1 MGYKILKGA
10 MVGILFGVCGG
21 ILLTSVLHIAGGG
34 SVRDVVSLFR
44 EGNMKMLFAGQK
56 MSDEDLA
63 ELEAVFGDAGMARIC
78 AGGTETAD
86 GLSEMYGNTDNF
98 AGEYRNADNLD
109 EVYNRVDGY
118 DASGN
123 ADGMYADVYEDAI
136 RSPEDVIV
144 RFHVRAN
151 SDSEEDL
158 ALKYEVRDA
167 VLAELA
173 DGLKT
178 VEDDG
183 AALRYIMQ
191 KLPDIRQAA
200 RAVVDEAGYDYTIS
214 AYIVREEF
222 PIREY
227 GELVLPAGTYRALR
241 VDIGAAKGENFW
253 CMLYPMMC
261 YTMDAGAVVDSED
274 AEKLAQALDEESYEK
289 LFVKRDAKGD
299 NVKVRL
305 KILEWLQDT
314 F

>member
-1 MGYKILKGA
+1 MEEFVMGYKILKGA
-10 MVGILFGVCGG
+10 MVGILLGVCGG

-56 MSDEDLA
+56 ISDEDQA
-63 ELEAVFGDAGMARIC
+63 DLEAVFGDAGMARSS

-86 GLSEMYGNTDNF
+86 GS
-98 AGEYRNADNLD
+98 
-109 EVYNRVDGY
+109 
-118 DASGN
+118 
-123 ADGMYADVYEDAI
+123 ADVYEDALK
-136 RSPEDVIV
+136 SPEDVIV

-173 DGLKT
+173 DGLET

-200 RAVVDEAGYDYTIS
+200 SAVVDEAGYDYTIS
-214 AYIVREEF
+214 AYIVREKF

-289 LFVKRDAKGD
+289 LFVKRDTKPGD
-299 NVKVRL
+299 VKVKL

>member
-1 MGYKILKGA
+1 MEEFIMGYKILKGA
-10 MVGILFGVCGG
+10 MVGILLGVCGG

-56 MSDEDLA
+56 ISDEDQA
-63 ELEAVFGDAGMARIC
+63 ELEAVFVDSGETESLSGDVDDVAEKSGIC
-78 AGGTETAD
+78 
-86 GLSEMYGNTDNF
+86 
-98 AGEYRNADNLD
+98 
-109 EVYNRVDGY
+109 
-118 DASGN
+118 
-123 ADGMYADVYEDAI
+123 ADVYEDALK
-136 RSPEDVIV
+136 SPEDVVV

-151 SDSEEDL
+151 SDSETDL

-167 VLAELA
+167 VLALLA
-173 DGLKT
+173 
-178 VEDDG
+178 ED
-183 AALRYIMQ
+183 LQ
-191 KLPDIRQAA
+191 KAENDSEAILYLAQNLSEIRSTA
-200 RAVVDEAGYDYTIS
+200 RAVVEEAGYHYDVK
-214 AYIVREEF
+214 AYITREEF

-241 VDIGAAKGENFW
+241 VDIGEAKGENFW

-274 AEKLAQALDEESYEK
+274 TEKLAQALDEESYEK
-289 LFVKRDAKGD
+289 LFVKRDTKPGD
-299 NVKVRL
+299 VKVKL

>member
-10 MVGILFGVCGG
+10 MVGILLGVCGG

-56 MSDEDLA
+56 ISDEDQA

-78 AGGTETAD
+78 AGGKET
-86 GLSEMYGNTDNF
+86 
-98 AGEYRNADNLD
+98 
-109 EVYNRVDGY
+109 
-118 DASGN
+118 

-289 LFVKRDAKGD
+289 LFVKRDAKPGD
-299 NVKVRL
+299 VKVKL

>member
-1 MGYKILKGA
+1 MEEFVMGYKILKGA
-10 MVGILFGVCGG
+10 MVGILLGVCGG

-56 MSDEDLA
+56 ISDEDQA
-63 ELEAVFGDAGMARIC
+63 DFEAVFGDADMARSS
-78 AGGTETAD
+78 AGGTETAE
-86 GLSEMYGNTDNF
+86 GS
-98 AGEYRNADNLD
+98 
-109 EVYNRVDGY
+109 
-118 DASGN
+118 
-123 ADGMYADVYEDAI
+123 ADVYEDALK
-136 RSPEDVIV
+136 SPEDVIV

-158 ALKYEVRDA
+158 ALKYKVRDA

-173 DGLKT
+173 DGLET

-214 AYIVREEF
+214 AYVVREEF

-274 AEKLAQALDEESYEK
+274 AEKVAQALDEESYEK
-289 LFVKRDAKGD
+289 LFVKRDAKGN

>member
-1 MGYKILKGA
+1 MEEFVMGYKILKGA
-10 MVGILFGVCGG
+10 MVGILLGVCGG

-56 MSDEDLA
+56 ISDEDQA

-86 GLSEMYGNTDNF
+86 GMYGD
-98 AGEYRNADNLD
+98 
-109 EVYNRVDGY
+109 
-118 DASGN
+118 
-123 ADGMYADVYEDAI
+123 ADGSADVYEDAI

>member
-10 MVGILFGVCGG
+10 MVGILLGVCGG

-56 MSDEDLA
+56 ISDEDQA

-78 AGGTETAD
+78 AGGTET
-86 GLSEMYGNTDNF
+86 
-98 AGEYRNADNLD
+98 
-109 EVYNRVDGY
+109 
-118 DASGN
+118 

-227 GELVLPAGTYRALR
+227 GDLVLPAGTYRALR

>member
-1 MGYKILKGA
+1 MGHKILKGA
-10 MVGILFGVCGG
+10 MVGILLGVCGG

-56 MSDEDLA
+56 ISDDDQA

-78 AGGTETAD
+78 AGGKET
-86 GLSEMYGNTDNF
+86 
-98 AGEYRNADNLD
+98 
-109 EVYNRVDGY
+109 
-118 DASGN
+118 

-227 GELVLPAGTYRALR
+227 GDLVLPAGTYRALR

-274 AEKLAQALDEESYEK
+274 TEKLAQALDEESYEK
-289 LFVKRDAKGD
+289 LFVKRDAKPGD
-299 NVKVRL
+299 VKVKL

>member
-1 MGYKILKGA
+1 MEEFVMGYKILKGA
-10 MVGILFGVCGG
+10 MVGILLGVCGG

-56 MSDEDLA
+56 ISDEDQA

-86 GLSEMYGNTDNF
+86 GS
-98 AGEYRNADNLD
+98 
-109 EVYNRVDGY
+109 
-118 DASGN
+118 
-123 ADGMYADVYEDAI
+123 ADVYEDALK
-136 RSPEDVIV
+136 SPEDVIV

-173 DGLKT
+173 DGLET

-274 AEKLAQALDEESYEK
+274 TEKLAQALDEESYEK
-289 LFVKRDAKGD
+289 LFVKREAKPGD
-299 NVKVRL
+299 VKVKL

>member
-1 MGYKILKGA
+1 MEEFVMGYKILKGA
-10 MVGILFGVCGG
+10 MVGILLGVCGG

-63 ELEAVFGDAGMARIC
+63 ELEAVFGDAGMARLC

-86 GLSEMYGNTDNF
+86 GS
-98 AGEYRNADNLD
+98 
-109 EVYNRVDGY
+109 
-118 DASGN
+118 
-123 ADGMYADVYEDAI
+123 ADVYEDALK
-136 RSPEDVIV
+136 SPEDVIV

-158 ALKYEVRDA
+158 ALKYKVRDA

-274 AEKLAQALDEESYEK
+274 TEKLAQALDEESYEK
-289 LFVKRDAKGD
+289 LFVKREAKPGD
-299 NVKVRL
+299 VKVKL

>member
-10 MVGILFGVCGG
+10 MVGILLGVCGG
-21 ILLTSVLHIAGGG
+21 ILLTCVLHIAGGG

-56 MSDEDLA
+56 ISEEDQA
-63 ELEAVFGDAGMARIC
+63 ELEAVFGDADMARSS
-78 AGGTETAD
+78 AGG
-86 GLSEMYGNTDNF
+86 MYGNADDS
-98 AGEYRNADNLD
+98 AGEYRHADDAN
-109 EVYNRVDGY
+109 EVYNRADGY
-118 DASGN
+118 VASGN
-123 ADGMYADVYEDAI
+123 TDGMYADVYEDALK
-136 RSPEDVIV
+136 SPEDVIV

-173 DGLKT
+173 DGLET

-214 AYIVREEF
+214 AYVVREEF

>member
-1 MGYKILKGA
+1 
-10 MVGILFGVCGG
+10 
-21 ILLTSVLHIAGGG
+21 
-34 SVRDVVSLFR
+34 
-44 EGNMKMLFAGQK
+44 
-56 MSDEDLA
+56 
-63 ELEAVFGDAGMARIC
+63 MARIC

-86 GLSEMYGNTDNF
+86 GMY
-98 AGEYRNADNLD
+98 
-109 EVYNRVDGY
+109 
-118 DASGN
+118 GN
-123 ADGMYADVYEDAI
+123 ADGSADVYEDAI

-274 AEKLAQALDEESYEK
+274 TEKLAQALDEESYEK

-305 KILEWLQDT
+305 KILEWLQDA

>member
-10 MVGILFGVCGG
+10 MVGILLGVCGG

-56 MSDEDLA
+56 ISEEDQA

-78 AGGTETAD
+78 ADGTE
-86 GLSEMYGNTDNF
+86 M
-98 AGEYRNADNLD
+98 
-109 EVYNRVDGY
+109 
-118 DASGN
+118 
-123 ADGMYADVYEDAI
+123 ADGMYGNADDFADVYEDAI

-200 RAVVDEAGYDYTIS
+200 RVVVDEAGYDYTIS
-214 AYIVREEF
+214 AYVVREEF

-289 LFVKRDAKGD
+289 LFVKREAKGD

>member
-10 MVGILFGVCGG
+10 MVGILLGVCGG

-34 SVRDVVSLFR
+34 SVRDIVRLFR
-44 EGNMKMLFAGQK
+44 EGNMRMLFAGQDVSV
-56 MSDEDLA
+56 SDE
-63 ELEAVFGDAGMARIC
+63 ELEAVFGDTAATTRIRVDAAGV
-78 AGGTETAD
+78 GTEGLTDRDWDYAD
-86 GLSEMYGNTDNF
+86 ATEDM
-98 AGEYRNADNLD
+98 AEH
-109 EVYNRVDGY
+109 DG
-118 DASGN
+118 G
-123 ADGMYADVYEDAI
+123 YADVYEDAI

-173 DGLKT
+173 DGLEA

-183 AALRYIMQ
+183 AALRYITQ
-191 KLPDIRQAA
+191 KLPDIRRTAST
-200 RAVVDEAGYDYTIS
+200 VVNEAGYDYTIS

-227 GELVLPAGTYRALR
+227 GDLVLPAGTYRALR
-241 VDIGAAKGENFW
+241 VDIGEAKGENFW

-261 YTMDAGAVVDSED
+261 YTMDAGAVVDSAD

-289 LFVKRDAKGD
+289 LFVKRDVNGD

-305 KILEWLQDT
+305 KILEWLQDR

>member
-10 MVGILFGVCGG
+10 MVGILLGVCGG

-44 EGNMKMLFAGQK
+44 EGNMKMLFADQK
-56 MSDEDLA
+56 ISDEDQA
-63 ELEAVFGDAGMARIC
+63 DLEAVFGDSSLSGDVDDVAGKS
-78 AGGTETAD
+78 GTC
-86 GLSEMYGNTDNF
+86 
-98 AGEYRNADNLD
+98 
-109 EVYNRVDGY
+109 
-118 DASGN
+118 
-123 ADGMYADVYEDAI
+123 ADVYEDALK
-136 RSPEDVIV
+136 SPEDVVV

-151 SDSEEDL
+151 SDSETDL

-167 VLAELA
+167 VLALLA
-173 DGLKT
+173 
-178 VEDDG
+178 ED
-183 AALRYIMQ
+183 LQ
-191 KLPDIRQAA
+191 KAENDSEAILYLAQNLSEIRNTA
-200 RAVVDEAGYDYTIS
+200 RAVVTEAGYHYDVK
-214 AYIVREEF
+214 AYITREEF

-241 VDIGAAKGENFW
+241 IDIGEAKGENFW

-274 AEKLAQALDEESYEK
+274 AEKLAQALDEESYKK
-289 LFVKRDAKGD
+289 LFVKRDTKPGD
-299 NVKVRL
+299 VKVKL

>member
-10 MVGILFGVCGG
+10 MVGILLGVCGG

-56 MSDEDLA
+56 ISDEDLT
-63 ELEAVFGDAGMARIC
+63 EFEAVFGDAGMARIC
-78 AGGTETAD
+78 AGDTETAD

-123 ADGMYADVYEDAI
+123 ADVYEDAI
-136 RSPEDVIV
+136 RSPENVIV

-173 DGLKT
+173 DGLET

-191 KLPDIRQAA
+191 KLPDIRQTA
-200 RAVVDEAGYDYTIS
+200 RAVVDEAAVSYTH
-214 AYIVREEF
+214 
-222 PIREY
+222 
-227 GELVLPAGTYRALR
+227 LTLPTKA
-241 VDIGAAKGENFW
+241 
-253 CMLYPMMC
+253 
-261 YTMDAGAVVDSED
+261 
-274 AEKLAQALDEESYEK
+274 
-289 LFVKRDAKGD
+289 
-299 NVKVRL
+299 
-305 KILEWLQDT
+305 
-314 F
+314 

>member
-1 MGYKILKGA
+1 MEEFVMGYKILKGA
-10 MVGILFGVCGG
+10 MVGILLGVCGG

-44 EGNMKMLFAGQK
+44 AGNMKMLFAGQK
-56 MSDEDLA
+56 ISEEDQA
-63 ELEAVFGDAGMARIC
+63 ELESVFGDAGMARSS

-86 GLSEMYGNTDNF
+86 GMYGN
-98 AGEYRNADNLD
+98 
-109 EVYNRVDGY
+109 
-118 DASGN
+118 
-123 ADGMYADVYEDAI
+123 ADVYEDALK
-136 RSPEDVIV
+136 SPEDVIV

-173 DGLKT
+173 DGLET

-200 RAVVDEAGYDYTIS
+200 RAVVEEAGYDYTIS
-214 AYIVREEF
+214 AYVVREEF

-274 AEKLAQALDEESYEK
+274 TEKLAQALDEESYEK
-289 LFVKRDAKGD
+289 LFVKREAKPGD
-299 NVKVRL
+299 VKVKL

>member
-1 MGYKILKGA
+1 MEEFVMGYKILKGA
-10 MVGILFGVCGG
+10 MVGILLGVCGG

-56 MSDEDLA
+56 ISDEDQA

-86 GLSEMYGNTDNF
+86 GMY
-98 AGEYRNADNLD
+98 
-109 EVYNRVDGY
+109 
-118 DASGN
+118 GN
-123 ADGMYADVYEDAI
+123 ADGSADVYEDAI

-274 AEKLAQALDEESYEK
+274 TEKLAQALDEESYEK

>member
-10 MVGILFGVCGG
+10 MVGILLGVCGG

-56 MSDEDLA
+56 ISDEDQA
-63 ELEAVFGDAGMARIC
+63 ELEAVFGDADMARIC

-86 GLSEMYGNTDNF
+86 GMY
-98 AGEYRNADNLD
+98 
-109 EVYNRVDGY
+109 
-118 DASGN
+118 GN
-123 ADGMYADVYEDAI
+123 ADGSVDVYEDAI

-158 ALKYEVRDA
+158 TLKYEVRDA

-274 AEKLAQALDEESYEK
+274 TEKLAQALDEESYEK

>member
-1 MGYKILKGA
+1 MEEFVMGYKILKGA
-10 MVGILFGVCGG
+10 MVGILLGVCGG

-56 MSDEDLA
+56 ISEEDQA
-63 ELEAVFGDAGMARIC
+63 ELEAVFGDAGMAGIC
-78 AGGTETAD
+78 AGGTETAE
-86 GLSEMYGNTDNF
+86 GS
-98 AGEYRNADNLD
+98 
-109 EVYNRVDGY
+109 
-118 DASGN
+118 
-123 ADGMYADVYEDAI
+123 ADVYEDALK
-136 RSPEDVIV
+136 SPEDVIV

-173 DGLKT
+173 DGLET

-214 AYIVREEF
+214 AYVVREEF

-274 AEKLAQALDEESYEK
+274 TEKLVQALDEESYEK
-289 LFVKRDAKGD
+289 LFVKRDAKPGD
-299 NVKVRL
+299 VKVKL

>member
-1 MGYKILKGA
+1 MEEFVMGYKILKGA
-10 MVGILFGVCGG
+10 MVGILLGVCGG

-56 MSDEDLA
+56 ISEEDQA

-78 AGGTETAD
+78 AGGKET
-86 GLSEMYGNTDNF
+86 
-98 AGEYRNADNLD
+98 
-109 EVYNRVDGY
+109 
-118 DASGN
+118 
-123 ADGMYADVYEDAI
+123 ADGMYADVYEDTI

-274 AEKLAQALDEESYEK
+274 AKKLAQALDEESYEK
-289 LFVKRDAKGD
+289 LFVKRDAKPGD
-299 NVKVRL
+299 VKVKL

>member
-10 MVGILFGVCGG
+10 MVGILLGVCGG

-56 MSDEDLA
+56 ISEEDQA
-63 ELEAVFGDAGMARIC
+63 ELEAVFGDAGMARSS

-86 GLSEMYGNTDNF
+86 GS
-98 AGEYRNADNLD
+98 
-109 EVYNRVDGY
+109 
-118 DASGN
+118 
-123 ADGMYADVYEDAI
+123 ADVYEDALK
-136 RSPEDVIV
+136 SPEDVIV

-158 ALKYEVRDA
+158 ALKYKVRDA

-178 VEDDG
+178 VGDDG

-214 AYIVREEF
+214 AYVVREEF

-274 AEKLAQALDEESYEK
+274 TEKLAHALDEESYEK
-289 LFVKRDAKGD
+289 LFVKRDAKPGD
-299 NVKVRL
+299 VKVKL

>member
-10 MVGILFGVCGG
+10 MVGILLGVCGG

-78 AGGTETAD
+78 AGDTKTAD
-86 GLSEMYGNTDNF
+86 GS
-98 AGEYRNADNLD
+98 
-109 EVYNRVDGY
+109 
-118 DASGN
+118 
-123 ADGMYADVYEDAI
+123 ADVYEDAI

-274 AEKLAQALDEESYEK
+274 AQKLAQALDEESYEK

>member
-10 MVGILFGVCGG
+10 MVGILLGVCGG

-44 EGNMKMLFAGQK
+44 QGNMKMLFAGQK
-56 MSDEDLA
+56 ISDEDQA

-86 GLSEMYGNTDNF
+86 GMYD
-98 AGEYRNADNLD
+98 
-109 EVYNRVDGY
+109 
-118 DASGN
+118 N
-123 ADGMYADVYEDAI
+123 ADGSADVYEDAI

-241 VDIGAAKGENFW
+241 VDIGTAKGENFW

>member
-10 MVGILFGVCGG
+10 MVGILLGVCGG

-78 AGGTETAD
+78 AGDTKTAD
-86 GLSEMYGNTDNF
+86 GS
-98 AGEYRNADNLD
+98 
-109 EVYNRVDGY
+109 
-118 DASGN
+118 
-123 ADGMYADVYEDAI
+123 ADVYEDAI

-200 RAVVDEAGYDYTIS
+200 RTVVDEAGYDYTIS

-274 AEKLAQALDEESYEK
+274 AQKLAQALDEESYEK

>member
-10 MVGILFGVCGG
+10 MVGILLGVCGG

-44 EGNMKMLFAGQK
+44 QGNMKMLFAGQK
-56 MSDEDLA
+56 ISDEDQA

-78 AGGTETAD
+78 AGGKET
-86 GLSEMYGNTDNF
+86 
-98 AGEYRNADNLD
+98 
-109 EVYNRVDGY
+109 
-118 DASGN
+118 

-274 AEKLAQALDEESYEK
+274 TEKLAQALDEESYEK
-289 LFVKRDAKGD
+289 LFVKRDAKPGD
-299 NVKVRL
+299 VKVKL

>member
-1 MGYKILKGA
+1 MEEFVMGYKILKGA
-10 MVGILFGVCGG
+10 MVGILLGVCGG

-56 MSDEDLA
+56 ISDEDQA
-63 ELEAVFGDAGMARIC
+63 ELEAVFGDAGMARSN
-78 AGGTETAD
+78 AGGTE
-86 GLSEMYGNTDNF
+86 M
-98 AGEYRNADNLD
+98 
-109 EVYNRVDGY
+109 
-118 DASGN
+118 

-158 ALKYEVRDA
+158 TLKYEVRDA

-274 AEKLAQALDEESYEK
+274 TEKLAQALDEESYEK
-289 LFVKRDAKGD
+289 LFVKRDAKPGD
-299 NVKVRL
+299 VKVKL

>member
-10 MVGILFGVCGG
+10 MVGILLGVCGG

-56 MSDEDLA
+56 ISDEDQA

-86 GLSEMYGNTDNF
+86 GMYD
-98 AGEYRNADNLD
+98 
-109 EVYNRVDGY
+109 
-118 DASGN
+118 N
-123 ADGMYADVYEDAI
+123 ADGSADVYEDAI

-241 VDIGAAKGENFW
+241 VDIGTAKGENFW

-274 AEKLAQALDEESYEK
+274 TEKLAQALDEESYEK

>member
-10 MVGILFGVCGG
+10 MVGILLGVCGG

-56 MSDEDLA
+56 ISDEDQA
-63 ELEAVFGDAGMARIC
+63 ELEAVFGDAGMAGIC

-86 GLSEMYGNTDNF
+86 GS
-98 AGEYRNADNLD
+98 AGEYRHADDAN
-109 EVYNRVDGY
+109 EVYSRADGY
-118 DASGN
+118 VASGN
-123 ADGMYADVYEDAI
+123 TDGMYADVYEDALK
-136 RSPEDVIV
+136 SPEDVIV

-173 DGLKT
+173 DGLET

-191 KLPDIRQAA
+191 KLPDIRQVA
-200 RAVVDEAGYDYTIS
+200 RTVVDEAGYDYTIS
-214 AYIVREEF
+214 AYVVREEF

-274 AEKLAQALDEESYEK
+274 TEKLAHALDEESYEK
-289 LFVKRDAKGD
+289 LFVKREAKGD

>member
-10 MVGILFGVCGG
+10 MVGILLGVCGG

-56 MSDEDLA
+56 ISDEDQA
-63 ELEAVFGDAGMARIC
+63 DLEAVFGDAGMARSS

-86 GLSEMYGNTDNF
+86 GS
-98 AGEYRNADNLD
+98 
-109 EVYNRVDGY
+109 
-118 DASGN
+118 
-123 ADGMYADVYEDAI
+123 ADVYEDALK
-136 RSPEDVIV
+136 SPEDVIV

-214 AYIVREEF
+214 AYVVREEF

-261 YTMDAGAVVDSED
+261 YTMDAGAVVDSAD

-289 LFVKRDAKGD
+289 LFVKRDIKPGD
-299 NVKVRL
+299 VKVKL

>member
-10 MVGILFGVCGG
+10 MVGILLGVCGG

-56 MSDEDLA
+56 ISDEDQA
-63 ELEAVFGDAGMARIC
+63 DLEAVFGDAGMARSS

-86 GLSEMYGNTDNF
+86 GS
-98 AGEYRNADNLD
+98 
-109 EVYNRVDGY
+109 
-118 DASGN
+118 
-123 ADGMYADVYEDAI
+123 ADVYEDALK
-136 RSPEDVIV
+136 SPEDVIV

-167 VLAELA
+167 VLALLA
-173 DGLKT
+173 
-178 VEDDG
+178 ED
-183 AALRYIMQ
+183 LQ
-191 KLPDIRQAA
+191 KAENDSEAILYLAQNLSEIRNTA
-200 RAVVDEAGYDYTIS
+200 RAVVEEAGYHYDVK
-214 AYIVREEF
+214 AYITREEF

-241 VDIGAAKGENFW
+241 IDIGEAKGENFW

-261 YTMDAGAVVDSED
+261 YTMDAGAVVDSAD
-274 AEKLAQALDEESYEK
+274 AEKIAQALDEESYEK
-289 LFVKRDAKGD
+289 LFVKRDIKPGD
-299 NVKVRL
+299 IKVKL

>member
-10 MVGILFGVCGG
+10 MVGILLGVCGG

-56 MSDEDLA
+56 ISDEDQA

-86 GLSEMYGNTDNF
+86 GMY
-98 AGEYRNADNLD
+98 
-109 EVYNRVDGY
+109 
-118 DASGN
+118 GN
-123 ADGMYADVYEDAI
+123 ADGSADVYEDAI

-191 KLPDIRQAA
+191 ELPDIRHAA

-274 AEKLAQALDEESYEK
+274 AEKLAQALDEENYEK
-289 LFVKRDAKGD
+289 LFVKRDTKPGD
-299 NVKVRL
+299 VKVKL

>member
-1 MGYKILKGA
+1 MEEFVMGYKILKGA
-10 MVGILFGVCGG
+10 MVGILLGICGG

-56 MSDEDLA
+56 ISDEDLT
-63 ELEAVFGDAGMARIC
+63 EFEAVFGDAGMARIC

-86 GLSEMYGNTDNF
+86 GS
-98 AGEYRNADNLD
+98 
-109 EVYNRVDGY
+109 
-118 DASGN
+118 
-123 ADGMYADVYEDAI
+123 ADVYEDALK
-136 RSPEDVIV
+136 SPEDVIV

-214 AYIVREEF
+214 AYVVREEF

-274 AEKLAQALDEESYEK
+274 TEKLAHALDEESYEK
-289 LFVKRDAKGD
+289 LFVKREAKPGD
-299 NVKVRL
+299 VKVKL

>member
-10 MVGILFGVCGG
+10 MVGILLGVCGG

-44 EGNMKMLFAGQK
+44 QGNMKMLFAGQK
-56 MSDEDLA
+56 ISDEDQA

-86 GLSEMYGNTDNF
+86 GMY
-98 AGEYRNADNLD
+98 
-109 EVYNRVDGY
+109 
-118 DASGN
+118 GN
-123 ADGMYADVYEDAI
+123 ADGSADVYEDAI

-274 AEKLAQALDEESYEK
+274 TEKLAQALDEESYEK
-289 LFVKRDAKGD
+289 LFVKRDTKPGD
-299 NVKVRL
+299 VKVKL

>member
-10 MVGILFGVCGG
+10 MVGILLGVCGG

-56 MSDEDLA
+56 ISDEDQTD
-63 ELEAVFGDAGMARIC
+63 LEAVFGDIGETGLLSGDAKDVVGKSGIC
-78 AGGTETAD
+78 
-86 GLSEMYGNTDNF
+86 
-98 AGEYRNADNLD
+98 
-109 EVYNRVDGY
+109 
-118 DASGN
+118 
-123 ADGMYADVYEDAI
+123 ADVYEDALK
-136 RSPEDVIV
+136 SPEDVVV

-151 SDSEEDL
+151 SDSETDL

-167 VLAELA
+167 VLALLA
-173 DGLKT
+173 
-178 VEDDG
+178 ED
-183 AALRYIMQ
+183 LQ
-191 KLPDIRQAA
+191 KAENDSEAILYLAQNLSEIRNTA
-200 RAVVDEAGYDYTIS
+200 RAVVEEAGYHYDVK
-214 AYIVREEF
+214 AYITREEF

-227 GELVLPAGTYRALR
+227 GDLVLPAGTYR
-241 VDIGAAKGENFW
+241 DIGEAKGENFW

-261 YTMDAGAVVDSED
+261 YTMDAGAVVDSAD

-289 LFVKRDAKGD
+289 LFVKRDIKPGD
-299 NVKVRL
+299 IKVKL

>member
-10 MVGILFGVCGG
+10 MVGILLGVCGG

-78 AGGTETAD
+78 AGGKETAE
-86 GLSEMYGNTDNF
+86 GS
-98 AGEYRNADNLD
+98 
-109 EVYNRVDGY
+109 
-118 DASGN
+118 
-123 ADGMYADVYEDAI
+123 ADVYEDALK
-136 RSPEDVIV
+136 SPEDVIV

-151 SDSEEDL
+151 SESEEDL

-173 DGLKT
+173 DGLET

-274 AEKLAQALDEESYEK
+274 TEKLAQALDEESYEK
-289 LFVKRDAKGD
+289 LFVKREAKPGD
-299 NVKVRL
+299 VKVKL

>member
-1 MGYKILKGA
+1 MEEFVMGYKILKGA
-10 MVGILFGVCGG
+10 MVGILLGVCGG

-56 MSDEDLA
+56 ISEEDQA
-63 ELEAVFGDAGMARIC
+63 ELEAVFGDADMARSS
-78 AGGTETAD
+78 AGGTETAE
-86 GLSEMYGNTDNF
+86 GS
-98 AGEYRNADNLD
+98 
-109 EVYNRVDGY
+109 
-118 DASGN
+118 
-123 ADGMYADVYEDAI
+123 ADVYEDALK
-136 RSPEDVIV
+136 SPEDVIV

-173 DGLKT
+173 DGLET
-178 VEDDG
+178 VENDG

-214 AYIVREEF
+214 AYVVREEF

>member
-1 MGYKILKGA
+1 MEEFVMGYKILKGA
-10 MVGILFGVCGG
+10 MVGILLGVCGG

-56 MSDEDLA
+56 ISEEDQA
-63 ELEAVFGDAGMARIC
+63 ELEAVFGDAGMARSS

-86 GLSEMYGNTDNF
+86 GS
-98 AGEYRNADNLD
+98 
-109 EVYNRVDGY
+109 
-118 DASGN
+118 
-123 ADGMYADVYEDAI
+123 ADVYEDALK
-136 RSPEDVIV
+136 SPEDVIV

-173 DGLKT
+173 DGLET

-183 AALRYIMQ
+183 ATLRYIMQ

-214 AYIVREEF
+214 AYVVREEF

-274 AEKLAQALDEESYEK
+274 TEKLAQALDEESYEK
-289 LFVKRDAKGD
+289 LFVKREAKGD